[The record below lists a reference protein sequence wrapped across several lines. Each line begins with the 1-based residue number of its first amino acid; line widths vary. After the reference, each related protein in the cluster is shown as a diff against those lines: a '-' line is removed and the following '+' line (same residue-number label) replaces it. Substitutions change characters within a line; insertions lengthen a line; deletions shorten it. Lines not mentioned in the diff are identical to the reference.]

1 MAITVQPSAPPKNS
15 SDTELPLA
23 EPRVEESPVEERVEE
38 PPVEECLE
46 EPWMDDVLRELYAER
61 DAYAAEHGYDLDRI
75 FADLKR
81 RENESNLRFSESE

>member
-38 PPVEECLE
+38 PPVEE
-46 EPWMDDVLRELYAER
+46 PWMDDVLRELYAER

-81 RENESNLRFSESE
+81 RENESELRQFSE